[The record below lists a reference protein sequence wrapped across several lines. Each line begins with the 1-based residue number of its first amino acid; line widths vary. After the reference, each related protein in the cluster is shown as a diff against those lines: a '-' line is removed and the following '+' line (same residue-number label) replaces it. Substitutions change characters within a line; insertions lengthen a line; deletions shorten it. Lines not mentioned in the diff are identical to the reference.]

1 MQMLLRCAAVAAAL
15 SPAALCHARIAPLSA
30 SPFDFNRPTVVS
42 RARSRAEKYLAYVS
56 GGEMHRPAPVDGT
69 RGDPPT
75 RFAVATVC
83 VNWAF

>member
-15 SPAALCHARIAPLSA
+15 APAAICHARIAPIA
-30 SPFDFNRPTVVS
+30 PAPFDYNRPTVV
-42 RARSRAEKYLAYVS
+42 ARGRELGQKYLAYVS

-75 RFAVATVC
+75 PFLVATIC
-83 VNWAF
+83 VKWAF